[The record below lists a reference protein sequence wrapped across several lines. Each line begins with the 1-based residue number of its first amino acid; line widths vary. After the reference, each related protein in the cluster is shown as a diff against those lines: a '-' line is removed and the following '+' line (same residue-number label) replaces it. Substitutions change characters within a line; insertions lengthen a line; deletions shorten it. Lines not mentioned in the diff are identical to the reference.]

1 MVREWGRCPV
11 IASKSIV
18 TRDGSGNAFLD
29 RSSIGGHTQP
39 TMSRKARALELPS
52 PHPAALLVLGLV
64 LILSIVVILP
74 R

>member
-1 MVREWGRCPV
+1 
-11 IASKSIV
+11 
-18 TRDGSGNAFLD
+18 
-29 RSSIGGHTQP
+29 
-39 TMSRKARALELPS
+39 MSRKARAIELPS